1 MSNSYTSASLGESKV
16 STFNPSAKYDPS
28 VNDAKSR
35 RQLVIDPLSSDDDS
49 DEALESQRL
58 NALEEFEDGANIDP
72 EEGLPFYQK
81 RRGKLIIAVAAI
93 VLIVLAAIVA
103 VGLSSTGGDG
113 DAKSNASGINSN
125 SVPTLPPFP
134 TEAPSTLRPT
144 ISEPEY
150 SPIEYI
156 IPSAPPIPNVSGPSF
171 DSIYERLV
179 TMLKL
184 RGVTNEVSF
193 TSVGTGAAKTSQV
206 RAAEWLVRNDPLRLL
221 GANSKT
227 PLARV
232 FQRYVLVAIYYELN
246 GANWKN
252 NDGWLSDDHECRWYG
267 VSCADKTIPSTSLF
281 EAGQSQIGQ
290 LTTEEQVLVQLDL
303 EENGLSGNL
312 PDEIGSLS
320 DCTVLS
326 VYGNDIAGTLPSS
339 LGQMVALNKLWLED
353 NEFSGSLPSEIGY
366 LRNVDDLSFYEN
378 QIEGTLPTE
387 LGQLTRLERL
397 WANNM
402 RITGRLPTEFG
413 MLSKL
418 ENLYLDVN
426 FLSGS
431 IPRELGLATN
441 LRDLRLFRNSL
452 GGTLPI
458 NLFSL
463 TKLEI
468 LYLDT
473 NKFKGEIPNE
483 IGGLLSIKDLQLFTN
498 DLTGS
503 VPFAIS
509 LLQNLQILR
518 LNANDLTGNIP
529 ALLGTNLNLLRVTL
543 SDNRLVGTI
552 PDSLQYSSSIR
563 RIEFDRNSL
572 EGTLPEWIGNL
583 DELLTLNVA
592 NNRLTG
598 LIPTSLSALKQLEE
612 VKLEQNDFSGRV
624 PREWCELES
633 LSNGILTADCSGIL
647 PEVECGCCTSCFE
660 IMVESR
666 IGGH

>member
-431 IPRELGLATN
+431 IPTELGLTTN
-441 LRDLRLFRNSL
+441 LRDLRLFRNGL
-452 GGTLPI
+452 GGNLPSEI
-458 NLFSL
+458 FSL
-463 TKLEI
+463 ANLEI
-468 LYLDT
+468 AYLDT
-473 NKFKGEIPNE
+473 NKISGTIPKEIS
-483 IGGLLSIKDLQLFTN
+483 GLLSIKDLQLFSN
-498 DLTGS
+498 KLSGS
-503 VPFAIS
+503 IPFQIS
-509 LLQNLQILR
+509 SLDNLVVLR
-518 LNANDLTGNIP
+518 LNGNDLTGNIP